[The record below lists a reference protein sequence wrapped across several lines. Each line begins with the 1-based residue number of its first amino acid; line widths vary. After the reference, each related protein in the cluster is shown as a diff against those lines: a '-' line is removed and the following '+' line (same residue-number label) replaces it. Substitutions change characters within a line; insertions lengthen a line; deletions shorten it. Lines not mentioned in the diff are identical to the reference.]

1 MPSKTPAQEEGDS
14 KPSCSRSADQ
24 EIDWLIAIPKKGQT
38 LLYLL
43 PIRQS
48 QTGATIMSIIKKEYE
63 MVQPTRRWF
72 LSNIELEDAAIF
84 LVS

>member
-1 MPSKTPAQEEGDS
+1 
-14 KPSCSRSADQ
+14 
-24 EIDWLIAIPKKGQT
+24 
-38 LLYLL
+38 
-43 PIRQS
+43 
-48 QTGATIMSIIKKEYE
+48 MSIIKKEYE